1 MSRLN
6 VDSRLGVCAFNNA
19 HRQRDLKFPDLQSC
33 SRGCDKCVCD
43 SDAITSV
50 TKHTH
55 KESHK
60 PSPQKRRRRRKGE
73 GRDEKKKKKKMPSTM
88 IIYYEQQTQDSNDP
102 HDASLYTE
110 VRNMI
115 TSGNQI
121 CGWYGDNSF
130 IRTNSRASAEK
141 HYTKKQR
148 LHWLRERHR
157 S

>member
-33 SRGCDKCVCD
+33 SQGCDKCVCD

-60 PSPQKRRRRRKGE
+60 PNPQKRRRERRDGETRRRGEKRNKGG
-73 GRDEKKKKKKMPSTM
+73 GRGREEEKKNKEKKGKEKKKRRRKKKKSANFKNLKTSSILAPLLLLLSKSTFSS
-88 IIYYEQQTQDSNDP
+88 QK
-102 HDASLYTE
+102 A
-110 VRNMI
+110 
-115 TSGNQI
+115 
-121 CGWYGDNSF
+121 F
-130 IRTNSRASAEK
+130 
-141 HYTKKQR
+141 KKES
-148 LHWLRERHR
+148 H
-157 S
+157 

>member
-33 SRGCDKCVCD
+33 SQGCDKCVCH

-60 PSPQKRRRRRKGE
+60 TNPQKRRRERGDGETRRRREEEKEEKKGRGGEKKKRKIRRKKK
-73 GRDEKKKKKKMPSTM
+73 RKKEKKKKSADFKNLKTSSILAPTPTPTPLLLLLLSKSTFSSQKAFKKES
-88 IIYYEQQTQDSNDP
+88 
-102 HDASLYTE
+102 H
-110 VRNMI
+110 
-115 TSGNQI
+115 
-121 CGWYGDNSF
+121 
-130 IRTNSRASAEK
+130 
-141 HYTKKQR
+141 
-148 LHWLRERHR
+148 
-157 S
+157 

>member
-33 SRGCDKCVCD
+33 SQGCDKCVCD

-60 PSPQKRRRRRKGE
+60 TNPQKRRRERGDGETRRRREEEKEEKKGRG
-73 GRDEKKKKKKMPSTM
+73 GREEEKKNKEKKEKKKKK
-88 IIYYEQQTQDSNDP
+88 E
-102 HDASLYTE
+102 
-110 VRNMI
+110 
-115 TSGNQI
+115 
-121 CGWYGDNSF
+121 C
-130 IRTNSRASAEK
+130 
-141 HYTKKQR
+141 R
-148 LHWLRERHR
+148 LQKLENL
-157 S
+157 